1 MYCIIFRFTA
11 SARDQQVGE
20 RAASN
25 DGDRI
30 FVVIGTEFI
39 CFSLLL
45 HQIIAVPTITIYLGP
60 SFNCQWIFV
69 FVCGF
74 VAPRVTL
81 SCGCDFVVFCVCWP
95 WQRSVIVQF
104 IQRPTMHKFTVC
116 VGTSHCSACRF
127 QLMQFP
133 AIKSNKKKCM
143 LLVVVVFFLYSV
155 DCLFVIDV
163 HFLLVFFRGERT

>member
-104 IQRPTMHKFTVC
+104 IQRPTMHKNHSVRRYIALFCMSV
-116 VGTSHCSACRF
+116 
-127 QLMQFP
+127 P
-133 AIKSNKKKCM
+133 INAISCNQIEQKKMHVISSCCFFF
-143 LLVVVVFFLYSV
+143 VF
-155 DCLFVIDV
+155 
-163 HFLLVFFRGERT
+163 R